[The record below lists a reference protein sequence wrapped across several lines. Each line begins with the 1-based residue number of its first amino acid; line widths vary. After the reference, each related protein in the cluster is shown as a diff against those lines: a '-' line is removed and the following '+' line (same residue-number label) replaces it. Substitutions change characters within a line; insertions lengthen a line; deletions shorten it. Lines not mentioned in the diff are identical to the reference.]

1 MNAIKITVEKK
12 IASVEGLPE
21 IVCGNS
27 GYTLSFAFDNEWSDE
42 QNKVARFSFNK
53 NNKKCFIDMPIEN
66 NTCQVPVL
74 VGIALVRVGVYAGEL
89 KTTTGAKI
97 KCIKSIICD
106 DAEATEEGM
115 QNLYEKLQGQIK
127 EIDEK
132 TIQHVDSVNLSTC
145 ASGVYFTDTII
156 YKTLIPQPMTE
167 KMPCKALLTVEKTQF
182 GTHFFWLSDACFI
195 AGMSNENGRF
205 ESDFVRYSLEDINN
219 AIKKT
224 DVETEVSFDLN
235 EGHIYNVKAINDA
248 FMIFNETL
256 TNLDERIGAIEEDYA
271 QALSLIGGAE

>member
-115 QNLYEKLQGQIK
+115 QNLYEK
-127 EIDEK
+127 
-132 TIQHVDSVNLSTC
+132 V
-145 ASGVYFTDTII
+145 
-156 YKTLIPQPMTE
+156 
-167 KMPCKALLTVEKTQF
+167 
-182 GTHFFWLSDACFI
+182 
-195 AGMSNENGRF
+195 
-205 ESDFVRYSLEDINN
+205 LEN
-219 AIKKT
+219 AISKE
-224 DVETEVSFDLN
+224 DLETEVFVGEDYAEN
-235 EGHIYNVKAINDA
+235 KVYTANAINGVLKT
-248 FMIFNETL
+248 FNEIIA
-256 TNLDERIGAIEEDYA
+256 NLDERLGAIEEDYT

>member
-27 GYTLSFAFDNEWSDE
+27 GYTLSFAFDDEWSGE
-42 QNKVARFSFNK
+42 QNKVARFSFKK

-74 VGIALVRVGVYAGEL
+74 VGIAVVRVGVYAGEL

-115 QNLYEKLQGQIK
+115 QNLYDKVME
-127 EIDEK
+127 
-132 TIQHVDSVNLSTC
+132 
-145 ASGVYFTDTII
+145 
-156 YKTLIPQPMTE
+156 
-167 KMPCKALLTVEKTQF
+167 
-182 GTHFFWLSDACFI
+182 DAI
-195 AGMSNENGRF
+195 TK
-205 ESDFVRYSLEDINN
+205 DDLED
-219 AIKKT
+219 K
-224 DVETEVSFDLN
+224 VSFDLN
-235 EGHIYNVKAINDA
+235 GDHIYKVKAINDA
-248 FMIFNETL
+248 FEVFEGRL
-256 TNLDERIGAIEEDYA
+256 QNLEGDYKSA
-271 QALSLIGGAE
+271 FSLIGGAE